1 MKIFIFL
8 IKYAIVK
15 LNSYIGDNKV
25 DEEFNFK
32 EFLMK
37 ITAKGASDIHL
48 HVDERP
54 YVRINGSMVKVNY
67 PPLTEDELL
76 KILDSIL
83 PVMLKKDAM
92 TALDMDF
99 SYELKGITRFRVN
112 LSRQLGKIAIIM
124 RVIPYEIPS
133 LQELNLL
140 DNLNDFCH
148 FPNGLC
154 FVTGPTGSGKSTTLA
169 ALLEIINQNYKKH
182 IVTIE
187 EPIEYIYTNKKSV
200 FTQRQIGIDT
210 KDFQDGVKYA
220 LRQDPDVIMIGEV
233 RDKETMSSALKAA
246 ETGHLVFATL
256 HTNNAVQTIQ
266 RAVSLY
272 EPNDREYI
280 RTQVSSVLRGVISQK
295 LLPSTD
301 GIKRVPALEIL
312 TVTPTTRDLI
322 EKDRLDEIYEL
333 NRQGAISNLITLNS
347 QLNELVKNLIVS
359 KEDAMNASYNKNE
372 LEQMLRGVYHGT
384 RDNA

>member
-1 MKIFIFL
+1 MGE
-8 IKYAIVK
+8 
-15 LNSYIGDNKV
+15 S
-25 DEEFNFK
+25 FNFK
-32 EFLMK
+32 EFLLK
-37 ITAKGASDIHL
+37 TTAKGVSDIHL

-54 YVRINGSMVKVNY
+54 YARINGSMVKVNY
-67 PPLTEDELL
+67 PVLSENDILGILEIITPL
-76 KILDSIL
+76 
-83 PVMLKKDAM
+83 MLKNEVM
-92 TALDMDF
+92 TAQDLDF

-112 LSRQLGKIAIIM
+112 LNRQLGKIALVM

-133 LQELNLL
+133 MEELKLL
-140 DNLNDFCH
+140 DELKSFCD

-169 ALLEIINQNYKKH
+169 ALLEIINQKYRKH

-187 EPIEYIYTNKKSV
+187 EPIEFIYTNKKSV

-210 KDFQDGVKYA
+210 PSFNDGVKYS

-233 RDKETMSSALKAA
+233 RDRETMSSALKAA

-272 EPNDREYI
+272 EPKDREYI
-280 RTQVSSVLRGVISQK
+280 RMQLASVLRGVVSQK

-301 GIKRVPALEIL
+301 GVQRVPAQELL
-312 TVTPTTRDLI
+312 TITPTVKDLI
-322 EKDRLDEIYEL
+322 EKDKLDEIYEL

-347 QLNELVKNLIVS
+347 QLNKLVNDIIVS
-359 KEDAMNASYNKNE
+359 KEDAMDASYNKSE

-384 RDNA
+384 RDEQ

>member
-1 MKIFIFL
+1 MFDFKDFL
-8 IKYAIVK
+8 IKLV
-15 LNSYIGDNKV
+15 N
-25 DEEFNFK
+25 
-32 EFLMK
+32 
-37 ITAKGASDIHL
+37 KGASDIHL
-48 HVDERP
+48 HVDENP
-54 YVRINGSMVKVNY
+54 YVRINGTVIKVNY
-67 PPLTEDELL
+67 PPLSEDN
-76 KILDSIL
+76 ILSIL
-83 PVMLKKDAM
+83 NTITPLMLKNEVL
-92 TALDMDF
+92 TALDLDF
-99 SYELKGITRFRVN
+99 SYEIKGVTRFRVN
-112 LSRQLGKIAIIM
+112 LNRQLGKIALIM

-133 LQELNLL
+133 LKELNLL
-140 DNLNDFCH
+140 ESISSFCD

-169 ALLEIINQNYKKH
+169 ALLEIINKNYKKH
-182 IVTIE
+182 IITIE
-187 EPIEYIYTNKKSV
+187 EPIEYIYTNKKSI

-210 KDFQDGVKYA
+210 NSFHDGVKYA

-233 RDKETMSSALKAA
+233 RDQETMSSALKAA

-272 EPNDREYI
+272 EPSDREYI
-280 RTQVSSVLRGVISQK
+280 RNQVSSVLRGVISQK

-301 GIKRVPALEIL
+301 GIHRVPALEVL
-312 TVTPTTRDLI
+312 TMTPTTRDLI

-347 QLNELVKNLIVS
+347 QLNELVKNLFVT
-359 KEDAMNASYNKNE
+359 KEAALDASYNKNE

-384 RDNA
+384 RDEAL

>member
-1 MKIFIFL
+1 M
-8 IKYAIVK
+8 
-15 LNSYIGDNKV
+15 
-25 DEEFNFK
+25 EEFNFK
-32 EFLMK
+32 DILLK
-37 ITAKGASDIHL
+37 LVSKGASDIHL

-67 PPLTEDELL
+67 PPLTENN
-76 KILDSIL
+76 ILTVLDTIAPL
-83 PVMLKKDAM
+83 MLKNEVL

-99 SYELKGITRFRVN
+99 SYELKGTTRFRVN
-112 LSRQLGKIAIIM
+112 LNRQLGKVSIIM

-133 LQELNLL
+133 IEELKLPESIK
-140 DNLNDFCH
+140 DFCN

-169 ALLEIINQNYKKH
+169 AILETINQNQRKH

-210 KDFQDGVKYA
+210 ASFNDGVKYA

-233 RDKETMSSALKAA
+233 RDQETMSSALKAA

-256 HTNNAVQTIQ
+256 HTNNAVQTLQ

-272 EPNDREYI
+272 DPVDREYI
-280 RTQVSSVLRGVISQK
+280 RGQVSSVLRGVISQK

-301 GIKRVPALEIL
+301 GIHRVPALEIL
-312 TVTPTTRDLI
+312 TMTSTMKDLI

-333 NRQGAISNLITLNS
+333 DRQGAISNIVTLNS
-347 QLNELVKNLIVS
+347 QLNELVKNLVVT

-384 RDNA
+384 RDEV

>member
-1 MKIFIFL
+1 MEEEFDFKNIL
-8 IKYAIVK
+8 IKLV
-15 LNSYIGDNKV
+15 N
-25 DEEFNFK
+25 
-32 EFLMK
+32 
-37 ITAKGASDIHL
+37 KGASDIHL
-48 HVDERP
+48 HVDEHP
-54 YVRINGSMVKVNY
+54 YARINGAMVRVNY
-67 PPLTEDELL
+67 PALSENNIL
-76 KILDSIL
+76 KILDTISPL
-83 PVMLKKDAM
+83 MLKNEIL

-99 SYELKGITRFRVN
+99 SYELKGVTRFRVN
-112 LSRQLGKIAIIM
+112 LNRQLGKVSIIM

-133 LQELNLL
+133 IEELNLL
-140 DNLNDFCH
+140 ECIKDFCH

-154 FVTGPTGSGKSTTLA
+154 FVTGPTGSGKSTTMA
-169 ALLEIINQNYKKH
+169 ALLEIINQNHRKH

-187 EPIEYIYTNKKSV
+187 EPIEYIYTNKKSI

-210 KDFQDGVKYA
+210 ASFNDGVKYA

-233 RDKETMSSALKAA
+233 RDQETMSSALKAA

-272 EPNDREYI
+272 EPVDREYI
-280 RTQVSSVLRGVISQK
+280 RAQVSSVLRGVISQK

-301 GIKRVPALEIL
+301 GIHRVPALEVL
-312 TVTPTTRDLI
+312 TMTPTTKDLI

-347 QLNELVKNLIVS
+347 QLNELVKNLAVK
-359 KEDAMNASYNKNE
+359 KEDAMDASYNKNE

-384 RDNA
+384 RDEV